1 MNLLW
6 PWVLCVLPLP
16 WLLARW
22 VVRGEAS
29 ATAPAW
35 PYGTRVDGLRLD
47 TPRASS
53 RLGWLHALAWLAVC
67 LAAARPV
74 TWSEERQPPVSGR
87 ELMLAVD
94 VSGSMAADDMEIA
107 GRRVDRLSAVK
118 AVVGDFLQR
127 RSGDRVGLILF
138 GQQAYLLTP
147 LTFDHRSVAYQL
159 NTSTVGIA
167 GRETA
172 IGDAIGLAV
181 KRMRDSDAQQRV
193 LILLTDGVN
202 TAGALT
208 PEQATQLAGD
218 AGLRIH
224 TIGIGSSEP
233 VRQGMFGLLLP
244 SPPAEIDEAGLQ
256 RIADRT
262 GGRYFRARD
271 TRELAAIYAEL
282 DRLETVETE
291 GEVHRSRLEWFWIP
305 LIVGLLALAIDGRR
319 RAGGAP

>member
-1 MNLLW
+1 MSLMW
-6 PWVLCVLPLP
+6 PWLLLTMPLP
-16 WLLARW
+16 WLLGRW
-22 VVRGEAS
+22 RRRADVEGP
-29 ATAPAW
+29 APFW
-35 PYGTRVDGLRLD
+35 PYGTQVGAIQLDARATRVRM
-47 TPRASS
+47 P
-53 RLGWLHALAWLAVC
+53 WLHTLAWAAVC

-74 TWSEERQPPVSGR
+74 TWSEARQPPVSGR

-107 GRRVDRLSAVK
+107 GRRVDRLGAVK
-118 AVVGDFLQR
+118 AVVGDFLAR
-127 RSGDRVGLILF
+127 RAGDRVGLILF

-147 LTFDHRSVAYQL
+147 LTFDHSSVAYQL

-181 KRMRDSDAQQRV
+181 KRMRDSAASQRV

-208 PEQATQLAGD
+208 PEQATQLASD
-218 AGLRIH
+218 LGLRIH
-224 TIGIGSSEP
+224 TIGIGSNEP
-233 VRQGMFGLLLP
+233 SRQGMFGLLLP

-256 RIADRT
+256 RIAQQT

-271 TRELAAIYAEL
+271 ATELAAIYAEL
-282 DRLETVETE
+282 DRLEAVETE
-291 GEVHRSRLEWFWIP
+291 GEVHRLRVEWFWAP
-305 LIVGLLALAIDGRR
+305 LLLALLGLAIRR
-319 RAGGAP
+319 HRSERPA